1 MTTDIILEKKKVTSK
16 DLKKPP
22 KFKVIVFNDD
32 YTPMEFV
39 VAMFMKVFK
48 HNETTSVNL
57 TMDIHNKGSAIA
69 GVYPYEIAEQKIIDA
84 TTLARNN
91 NYPLLLK
98 AAAE

>member
-1 MTTDIILEKKKVTSK
+1 MTTDAILEKKKLTSK

-32 YTPMEFV
+32 RTPMDFV

-48 HNETTSVNL
+48 HNEAAAVAL
-57 TMDIHNKGSAIA
+57 TMDIHNNGSAIA
-69 GVYPYEIAEQKIIDA
+69 GIYPHEIAEQKVVDA

-91 NYPLLLK
+91 GYPLTLK
-98 AAAE
+98 AEVE

>member
-1 MTTDIILEKKKVTSK
+1 MTTDTILEKKKLTSR

-39 VAMFMKVFK
+39 VAMFMKVFR
-48 HNETTSVNL
+48 HNETAAVNL

-69 GVYPYEIAEQKIIDA
+69 GVYPYEIAEQKIIEA

-98 AAAE
+98 AEAE